1 MLLHDW
7 TRVKSGTYHHFHYYW
22 LAAIGLR
29 LNSGLLPPGLFAMVE
44 QRVGGPEP
52 DVVTLSTKDPKPRPD
67 ATATTVAPSA
77 STVEKAE
84 KVRYARKTNRIAIH
98 HDLGNVIAVIELV
111 SPGNKDTKAALRSF
125 AGKSGLMIRKGIHLL
140 VIDPF
145 PPGRYDPEG
154 IHPPIWRHLTD
165 TEFKLPETKRRTIV
179 SYQAGEVPTAYVEPI
194 ALGEPLPD
202 RPLFLDE
209 VDYVS
214 VPLEET
220 YQSTWNGL
228 PVQVRE
234 LLEPPL
240 R

>member
-1 MLLHDW
+1 VPLHDW

-29 LNSGLLPPGLFAMVE
+29 LNSGLLPPGLFV
-44 QRVGGPEP
+44 
-52 DVVTLSTKDPKPRPD
+52 
-67 ATATTVAPSA
+67 
-77 STVEKAE
+77 KAE
-84 KVRYARKTNRIAIH
+84 MSSVWLESQEVTNLSRASRSSPEANKLADTAPMRVLVQQTTRRLAVH
-98 HDLGNVIAVIELV
+98 SGLGNIVAVIEIV
-111 SPGNKDTKAALRSF
+111 SPGNKKTKSALRSF
-125 AGKSGLMIRKGIHLL
+125 TRKSGRLIRKGIHLL